1 MRKMRKRNA
10 MVITAAVMGLLVVAG
25 SGARSFD
32 AVAQT
37 TSKVYEVG
45 KEEAGSILLSMEPQ
59 IRVSYDSKGKVL
71 GIKGVNEAG
80 RKVVRNYSGFKG
92 RSCEA
97 VVNELVQEIYDAGYF
112 DTAVEGKTRNIV
124 VKLEKGSVYPDKD
137 FLDDVAREVRN
148 VVRDNRI
155 DSSVVVLDQSD
166 YLDNG
171 YIGLE
176 KAKEI
181 VLAQLHISEAKFT
194 DHEYDLEDGIY
205 ELEFTVG
212 GIEYEY
218 EVDAV
223 TGKVMKAD
231 YERNDDWYG
240 YDRDD
245 RYDDDRYDD
254 DRYDDDRYDDDHYD
268 DDRYDDDRYDDDRYD
283 DDRYDDDR
291 YDDDRYD
298 DDRYDDNHDD
308 GRYDHD
314 DDDDDRYDD

>member
-1 MRKMRKRNA
+1 MMRKMKKRNA

-25 SGARSFD
+25 SGMRSFD
-32 AVAQT
+32 AAAQT

-59 IRVSYDSKGKVL
+59 IRISYDRKGKVL
-71 GIKGVNEAG
+71 GIKGINEAG
-80 RKVVRNYSGFKG
+80 RKIVSDYSGFKG
-92 RSCEA
+92 RNCEA
-97 VVNELVQEIYDAGYF
+97 VINELVQEIYDAGYF

-124 VKLEKGSVYPDKD
+124 VKLEKGSIYPDSD
-137 FLDDVAREVRN
+137 FLEDVAREVRR

-155 DSSVVVLDQSD
+155 DSSVVVLDKSD

-181 VLAQLHISEAKFT
+181 VLKQLHLSEARFT
-194 DHEYDLEDGIY
+194 DQEYDLDDGIY
-205 ELEFTVG
+205 ELEFTVDG
-212 GIEYEY
+212 VEYEY

-231 YERNDDWYG
+231 YERNDDWHD

-245 RYDDDRYDD
+245 RYDDDRDDDRYDD
-254 DRYDDDRYDDDHYD
+254 DRYDDDRDDDDRDDDDCDD
-268 DDRYDDDRYDDDRYD
+268 DDRY
-283 DDRYDDDR
+283 
-291 YDDDRYD
+291 
-298 DDRYDDNHDD
+298 
-308 GRYDHD
+308 D

>member
-1 MRKMRKRNA
+1 MMRKTKKRNA
-10 MVITAAVMGLLVVAG
+10 MMITAAVLGLMAVAG
-25 SGARSFD
+25 SGMRSFD
-32 AVAQT
+32 AMAQT
-37 TSKVYEVG
+37 TSKVYEAG

-59 IRVSYDSKGKVL
+59 IRISYDGRGKIL
-71 GIKGVNEAG
+71 GVKGVNEAG
-80 RKVVRNYSGFKG
+80 RKVVRGYSGFKG
-92 RSCEA
+92 RNCEN
-97 VVNELVQEIYDAGYF
+97 VINELVQEIYDAGYF

-137 FLDDVAREVRN
+137 FLDDVAREVRR

-155 DSSVVVLDQSD
+155 DSSVVVLDKSD

-181 VLAQLHISEAKFT
+181 VLAQLHLSEAEFT

-231 YERNDDWYG
+231 YERNDDWHD

-254 DRYDDDRYDDDHYD
+254 DRYDDDRYDDDDRDD
-268 DDRYDDDRYDDDRYD
+268 DDRDDD
-283 DDRYDDDR
+283 
-291 YDDDRYD
+291 
-298 DDRYDDNHDD
+298 
-308 GRYDHD
+308 DHD
-314 DDDDDRYDD
+314 DDDHDDDDRYDD

>member
-1 MRKMRKRNA
+1 MRKTKKRNA

-25 SGARSFD
+25 SGMRSFD
-32 AVAQT
+32 AAAQT
-37 TSKVYEVG
+37 TSRVYEVG
-45 KEEAGSILLSMEPQ
+45 KEEAGSILLSVEPQ
-59 IRVSYDSKGKVL
+59 IRISYDGRGKVL
-71 GIKGVNEAG
+71 GVKGINEAG
-80 RKVVRNYSGFKG
+80 RKIVSEYSGFKG
-92 RSCEA
+92 RSCET
-97 VVNELVQEIYDAGYF
+97 VVNELVQDIYDAGYF

-124 VKLEKGSVYPDKD
+124 VKLEKGSVYPDQD
-137 FLDDVAREVRN
+137 FLEDVAREVRR

-155 DSSVVVLDQSD
+155 DSSVVVLDKSD

-181 VLAQLHISEAKFT
+181 VLAQLHLSEAKFT
-194 DHEYDLEDGIY
+194 DHEYDLEDGVY

-212 GIEYEY
+212 GVEYEY

-231 YERNDDWYG
+231 YERNDDWHD

-245 RYDDDRYDD
+245 H
-254 DRYDDDRYDDDHYD
+254 DHD

-298 DDRYDDNHDD
+298 DDRYDDDRHDD
-308 GRYDHD
+308 DDDDDH
-314 DDDDDRYDD
+314 DDDDRYDD

>member
-1 MRKMRKRNA
+1 MRNKKTRA
-10 MVITAAVMGLLVVAG
+10 GMVVTAAVMGLLIAAG
-25 SGARSFD
+25 SGMGRFD
-32 AVAQT
+32 AAAQT
-37 TSKVYEVG
+37 SSRVYEAG

-59 IRVSYDSKGKVL
+59 IRIHYDGRGKV
-71 GIKGVNEAG
+71 IDVKGVNEAG
-80 RKVVRNYSGFKG
+80 RKVVRDYSGFKG

-137 FLDDVAREVRN
+137 FLDDVAREVRSAI
-148 VVRDNRI
+148 RDNRI
-155 DSSVVVLDQSD
+155 DSSVVVLDKSD

-181 VLAQLHISEAKFT
+181 VLKQLHVSEANFT
-194 DHEYDLEDGIY
+194 DRDYDLEDGIY
-205 ELEFTVG
+205 ELKFTVG

-231 YERNDDWYG
+231 YERNDDWYDH
-240 YDRDD
+240 DRDD
-245 RYDDDRYDD
+245 R
-254 DRYDDDRYDDDHYD
+254 YD

-298 DDRYDDNHDD
+298 DDRYDD
-308 GRYDHD
+308 
-314 DDDDDRYDD
+314 DDDDRYDD